1 MKFYIN
7 KRKKAIL
14 IKNIFYKRVYIKLTK
29 VKKNGKIYYMM
40 VKYKRKGKIIMDEK
54 EKIDFE
60 EYDIEFTEDEFD
72 DLSTEDLKEVKKR
85 IQEIK
90 DQLDK

>member
-1 MKFYIN
+1 
-7 KRKKAIL
+7 
-14 IKNIFYKRVYIKLTK
+14 
-29 VKKNGKIYYMM
+29 
-40 VKYKRKGKIIMDEK
+40 MDEK

-72 DLSTEDLKEVKKR
+72 DLSTEDLKEVKKK